1 MQRIGEHFGACNLQ
15 PKGSGSNKPR
25 SQMHLQTCWVKFLPE
40 IQTHRAAQ
48 PIWQK
53 TRGQCMNFNVRWG
66 GWKFIRAL
74 MRRVWWQNFWKIRLM
89 ISKQTYCIC
98 SIIFSTLEIFHHVGA
113 GRFFRCWRRR
123 RGRNNHQIT
132 GPLQTSV
139 CCTKHLP
146 SWFWVAHWRHR
157 RLYSRNLAKAA
168 STLEDEWAKVCSIFV
183 PTLCIHSSCF
193 PITQTF
199 PTAVQTPVPSMGYQG
214 QCATGLQVSL
224 THSLI
229 LGRIEALLEAH
240 QPEEQHGFRQHRRMD
255 EHLLT
260 ATLFLDKAW
269 DKGIPVWI
277 VSLDLSKAFDRVN
290 WNALWLA
297 LRDHGVSDHLIWILQ
312 LIYSN
317 QLGEVQGE
325 HSNSSPFPIHA
336 GVRQG
341 CVLSP
346 RLFCSVLQWGMS
358 AWRQNAETR
367 KCGFD
372 LGDNMAFLLDL
383 RFADDILLFA
393 RTAAEAMALLD
404 DLVHKL
410 QNIGLQLNTGKTVI
424 LTSEVQPP
432 SFLHNGQWR

>member
-168 STLEDEWAKVCSIFV
+168 STLEDERAKVCSIFV

-193 PITQTF
+193 RITQTF

-312 LIYSN
+312 STSWEKCKVNIATAVLFPSTPECDKDVCWARVCFAVYCN
-317 QLGEVQGE
+317 GECQLGDKMQKHGNVVLTLAITWHFYWTYASLMISFYLHEQLQKQWLYWTIWYTNCRT
-325 HSNSSPFPIHA
+325 S
-336 GVRQG
+336 G
-341 CVLSP
+341 C
-346 RLFCSVLQWGMS
+346 
-358 AWRQNAETR
+358 N
-367 KCGFD
+367 
-372 LGDNMAFLLDL
+372 
-383 RFADDILLFA
+383 
-393 RTAAEAMALLD
+393 
-404 DLVHKL
+404 
-410 QNIGLQLNTGKTVI
+410 
-424 LTSEVQPP
+424 
-432 SFLHNGQWR
+432 